1 MTLRSKSAYLKYQ
14 LGLIS
19 ISSEHFGFW
28 NRFRP
33 SKWSIFDKNYFP
45 PKLLKSTKTTCSET
59 LKTMFNNYLIKA
71 EFPKELKL
79 GDVTKILK
87 KGDLSRAKNYRI
99 VGVLSSVSKIFERIL
114 QRQVSSYAD
123 QF

>member
-1 MTLRSKSAYLKYQ
+1 
-14 LGLIS
+14 
-19 ISSEHFGFW
+19 
-28 NRFRP
+28 
-33 SKWSIFDKNYFP
+33 
-45 PKLLKSTKTTCSET
+45 
-59 LKTMFNNYLIKA
+59 MFNNYLIKA